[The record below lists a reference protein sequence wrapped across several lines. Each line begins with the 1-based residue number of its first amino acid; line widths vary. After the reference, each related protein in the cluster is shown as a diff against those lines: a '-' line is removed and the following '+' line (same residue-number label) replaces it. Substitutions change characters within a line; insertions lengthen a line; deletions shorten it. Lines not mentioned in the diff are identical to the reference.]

1 MAESDEKIEKLL
13 RELPDNLDSVSFL
26 SEKYSEL
33 AGYNMDGALS
43 ARVSEALKR
52 IREFAET
59 KLENFDAEKVTP
71 ESAVAYEAYLSV
83 AEKGRELSE
92 EERKRNDDIRT
103 AIKPHLEQFDKEEG
117 ITDVDE
123 NTDIVANCEAWDK
136 ASEGIRPFEE
146 AVREDGTKIYRVT
159 SGFEGLGG
167 FFAALDKESGN
178 EICEM
183 ARLEAIQNLAVN
195 APSEDEEANRQAYVE
210 ELNGVLDQTGFQLW
224 QEYQKQLFAE
234 EHPELLSGFDFQ
246 AAMQIENQL
255 NDPKSHIKALSEE
268 EIKNADNRIRQG
280 EPLSLAEMAGIC
292 KGRDLLNKPARA
304 ELMAVIE
311 RAAAAE
317 KIEGS
322 DLVALQYLLD
332 EVERVPEY
340 KKLAKE
346 ETLTAA
352 RRHGSGFRGNLNV
365 YRQFQ
370 QTLSNQT
377 VEFERNSF
385 SNKKVL
391 KSSLAAVMCT
401 RSAAMVLKAERLS
414 LKTKAKA
421 VWGKIRAWDDKMTK
435 KHSFLYPLA
444 KTAAIG
450 VTTGVAGLMTYSG
463 FKLYKQIRGN
473 YQKYK
478 EEAAKAKA
486 EGREFYKNY
495 RSYFCAKENRKE
507 AYQIGGAALLSGIS
521 AYFGGAAVVEHGIS
535 AVTGLSGQI
544 AQHGLSGLS
553 NGGAALSGLWDKV
566 THLNWETVGEMAK
579 SVATNTRV
587 LASTG
592 TSLFTG
598 IMTSGETAKEQR
610 AAEERLDALLKE
622 YGVSELPTDKK
633 LLKLRSSDPAAYFA
647 EVLKQNN
654 ITLNQEKTT
663 QLNSIA
669 KEVDA
674 KRREKNMRRWG
685 AIGGSAAGL
694 VMAGLFGA
702 KPEDLQQP
710 AADVAGA
717 DTSDTGI
724 AAESRDVAGAD
735 VSENADTAADN
746 AAPAAADGIDLNNL
760 SNEQKHDLDMLFKRY
775 PRAASLI
782 LEGNEN
788 PAVTDSPTN
797 GVVTSAKLQA
807 MYEGGDISPEKL
819 KDMVKFAGEHFDAKG
834 NFVGPDA
841 EALNAEAEGYQ
852 QSRVRA
858 GSGRETVS
866 EDSSSELSDHERQ
879 DETPADNTVHD
890 DASKDGDEGV
900 VKENPEE
907 KEEHPDG
914 DKANGDEVQHE
925 DAATV
930 VPPTEHELTGKGVRL
945 TYRIEESD
953 NEHGYNLVRDGDV
966 KVDKTMLKQMYKD
979 IEYKDGEYVA
989 ANGHIHHQD
998 MGIVRERVKLLC
1010 TEVTKENYIAEDI
1023 SARGNPTEAEQAFLR
1038 GHESH
1043 LSEYGVKTQSDD
1055 MYAKVESRTVEP
1067 VSDNPVKEPVAE
1079 NKTPDNPAPAVE
1091 PDNKEAVV
1099 PDDNRDKTVD
1109 GATVQAAEPVSHEIH
1124 QKGINVRYSIE
1135 DGQNGSGFRLRYDG
1149 SVAVDQQMLNEMRD
1163 GITKQGDMYVAANG
1177 TIRSSSLNIVN
1188 SKITM
1193 LCQQATVQNA
1203 IADQLLTSGG
1213 ELSGAEQA
1221 FLKSHAAQMS
1231 KYGIEYTP
1239 PQGAAQIEANVTHAH
1254 ATVNSDNLT
1263 NTEAA
1268 QQGAMLTRGENG
1280 IMTTQSGYSFAIDDK
1295 GNIVHQS
1302 VLSEADQA
1310 KAEAEIYAALI
1321 SSKNLR
1327 LNELA
1332 FVSDYAQTH
1341 HIDTQVRA
1349 DAVLMAENTEQPATR
1364 GVGAT
1369 RGVDEEQPAVIKKTG
1384 SGRPVSRDPYN
1395 DDDIYY
1401 RPEKRGGNGVAA
1413 ASKDV
1418 ATPVGDDRLEDSQ
1431 EVDTSA
1437 HTSNEAEIL
1446 SRHYIRQYRGIK
1458 GHYSFVDTGANAPVV
1473 DISHLNNIPE
1483 QLDLRAHLRATHEWN
1498 GNATYEEY
1506 LGGAIRGTPN
1516 EVNAQFHAYCKNL
1529 EGCDVVYRDMQHQMA
1544 KGYQP
1549 SVDEQKWMRGFERE
1563 LKTIGLDYVDGKLTP
1578 VQSPQSLK
1586 AQWYGTSDNIKTSQ
1600 IVSARAQQ
1608 YMR

>member
-71 ESAVAYEAYLSV
+71 ESAVAWQAYLSV

-117 ITDVDE
+117 ITGVDE

-370 QTLSNQT
+370 QTLERQT

-401 RSAAMVLKAERLS
+401 RSAAMVRKSERLS
-414 LKTKAKA
+414 FKTKLKA
-421 VWGKIRAWDDKMTK
+421 AWGKIRAWDDKMTK
-435 KHSFLYPLA
+435 KHAFLYPLA

-710 AADVAGA
+710 AADAAGA

-746 AAPAAADGIDLNNL
+746 AAPAAADGIDLSNL
-760 SNEQKHDLDMLFKRY
+760 SKEQKHDLDMLFKRY

-907 KEEHPDG
+907 KEEHTDG
-914 DKANGDEVQHE
+914 DKANEDEVQHE

-979 IEYKDGEYVA
+979 IEYKDGE
-989 ANGHIHHQD
+989 
-998 MGIVRERVKLLC
+998 
-1010 TEVTKENYIAEDI
+1010 
-1023 SARGNPTEAEQAFLR
+1023 
-1038 GHESH
+1038 
-1043 LSEYGVKTQSDD
+1043 
-1055 MYAKVESRTVEP
+1055 
-1067 VSDNPVKEPVAE
+1067 
-1079 NKTPDNPAPAVE
+1079 
-1091 PDNKEAVV
+1091 
-1099 PDDNRDKTVD
+1099 
-1109 GATVQAAEPVSHEIH
+1109 
-1124 QKGINVRYSIE
+1124 
-1135 DGQNGSGFRLRYDG
+1135 
-1149 SVAVDQQMLNEMRD
+1149 
-1163 GITKQGDMYVAANG
+1163 YVAANG

-1418 ATPVGDDRLEDSQ
+1418 ATPVGDGRLEDSQ
-1431 EVDTSA
+1431 EADTST
-1437 HTSNEAEIL
+1437 HMSHEPVIV
-1446 SRHYIRQYRGIK
+1446 SRHRPPWSWGIR

-1600 IVSARAQQ
+1600 ILQYRAQQ
-1608 YMR
+1608 YNR